1 MAKLSRCHV
10 VWSDCMQDWSKKT
23 IHQTPT
29 HSTKCAHTFHPLTP
43 KNDQHETSPYNILTL
58 SSKNLMRIFELIR

>member
-1 MAKLSRCHV
+1 MAKLSQCHV

-29 HSTKCAHTFHPLTP
+29 HSTNCAHTFHPLTP
-43 KNDQHETSPYNILTL
+43 KNDQHETSPYNILT
-58 SSKNLMRIFELIR
+58 

>member
-10 VWSDCMQDWSKKT
+10 FGQTACKIGAKKLFT
-23 IHQTPT
+23 RLPRIPQ
-29 HSTKCAHTFHPLTP
+29 CAHTFHPLTP

-58 SSKNLMRIFELIR
+58 SSKHLMRIFKLIR